1 MKGVRFLQTGFW
13 ADFKA
18 GHGWKS
24 RLFLISPVNNT
35 NDCSYDVKEIDKSAY
50 ERSLKDGFLQEN
62 QAEEPDLTLRPFVL
76 SVMTRSFSLKF
87 KRFTLAYIPMATES
101 DGSYLTGEERLS
113 YLKKNAQIAEKIKAF
128 LPENTVYI
136 RFDFP
141 LDFYTIEERENFIK
155 EAVRLCRK
163 NSIPFRHSKI
173 AVQPPDTSI
182 LDITKSEEELLSG
195 MKNKW
200 RYNVR
205 LASKKGVTSECY
217 DGKSPDFDKA
227 FDTFY
232 SLFEV
237 TSKRDGVSF
246 HGKEYYRDLLLK
258 AAHDDSAPE
267 IKLYLAK
274 HEEDYIA
281 GIITLFCKRE
291 AVYLYGSSA
300 NIKRNLMAPY
310 LLQWTAITDAKK
322 AGCPCYDFYGMP
334 PDDNPAHPMHGLYLF
349 KTGFGG
355 TTVHRSGSWD
365 YILKPFSYRMYSLAE
380 KMRAWFFRVLKKRFA
395 GR

>member
-1 MKGVRFLQTGFW
+1 MNRVRFLQTPFW
-13 ADFKA
+13 GEFKA
-18 GHGWKS
+18 SHGWKS
-24 RLFLISPVNNT
+24 SLFRCEAVNT
-35 NDCSYDVKEIDKSAY
+35 ND
-50 ERSLKDGFLQEN
+50 RSLVLIPADKETNVSSD
-62 QAEEPDLTLRPFVL
+62 DRTLVL

-87 KRFTLAYIPMATES
+87 KKFSLAYIPMATEADGDFSS
-101 DGSYLTGEERLS
+101 DEGIASYFS
-113 YLKKNAQIAEKIKAF
+113 KNACIAEELRKH
-128 LPENTVYI
+128 LPDNTVYI

-141 LDFYTIEERENFIK
+141 LDFHSIDERDSFIK
-155 EAVRLCRK
+155 NAGKNCRK
-163 NSIPFRHSKI
+163 NKINFRHSEI
-173 AVQPPDTSI
+173 AVQPPDTTI
-182 LDITKSEEELLSG
+182 LDLTKSEEELLSG

-205 LASKKGVTSECY
+205 LAAKKGVTVERY
-217 DGKSPDFDKA
+217 DGSSENFEKA

-258 AAHDDSAPE
+258 SVQDKDNPRIS
-267 IKLYLAK
+267 LYLAR

-281 GIITLFCKRE
+281 GIITLFCCGE
-291 AVYLYGSSA
+291 AVYLYGASG

-310 LLQWTAITDAKK
+310 LLQWTAIQDAKK
-322 AGCPCYDFYGMP
+322 EGCPCYDFYGMP
-334 PDDNPAHPMHGLYLF
+334 PDDNPDHPMHGLYLF

-355 TTVHRSGSWD
+355 AIIHRSGSWD
-365 YILKPFSYRMYSLAE
+365 YILKPFTYRLYTVAE
-380 KMRAWFFRVLKKRFA
+380 KLRAWFFRVLRKKMA